1 MLDVPLQELRNS
13 APRTTF
19 CGRIFLRTFPSPN
32 QNSQPPT
39 QRVHRKG
46 TIASPSHTSPS
57 STVPLSGF
65 TMIRTVFGL
74 LGISARAAPVN
85 LYSLA
90 LQQNL
95 MAYFAG
101 SASTTAYQTAMDG
114 RPD

>member
-1 MLDVPLQELRNS
+1 
-13 APRTTF
+13 
-19 CGRIFLRTFPSPN
+19 
-32 QNSQPPT
+32 
-39 QRVHRKG
+39 
-46 TIASPSHTSPS
+46 
-57 STVPLSGF
+57 
-65 TMIRTVFGL
+65 MIRTVFGL

-101 SASTTAYQTAMDG
+101 SASTTAYQTVMDG